1 MITLKDGAIPDVWR
15 EATGLMWL
23 EPSNSLCVNWGD
35 RQQNYLWANDIEY
48 EYGINS
54 RYTEMLHV
62 VICFETWTESHSR
75 SMGNLEEKMTRYAW
89 ISSRSLNSKNL
100 FTRCTKMARYRWK
113 IENNFLIEKHEGYNF
128 EHCYSYNWQAM
139 KGFHYLMKVG
149 HFLNA
154 MAVNSEILIEYV
166 KETGIRGF
174 ISELTLALGGAPLNA
189 IRIREIVETKYLWR
203 LKAS

>member
-1 MITLKDGAIPDVWR
+1 M
-15 EATGLMWL
+15 
-23 EPSNSLCVNWGD
+23 
-35 RQQNYLWANDIEY
+35 
-48 EYGINS
+48 
-54 RYTEMLHV
+54 
-62 VICFETWTESHSR
+62 
-75 SMGNLEEKMTRYAW
+75 
-89 ISSRSLNSKNL
+89 
-100 FTRCTKMARYRWK
+100 RCTKMARYRWK

-128 EHCYSYNWQAM
+128 EHRYSYNWQAM

-189 IRIREIVETKYLWR
+189 NRISEIVETKHLWR